1 MMTIRVT
8 SITIAGF
15 SWEFVWWSTDVSV
28 NTQFI
33 VETIFAKYQF
43 CCMHMCLLWLHFW
56 HWKYKVDRR
65 CTLYRRWNYLE
76 TSITITKMPGYIAQN
91 LSQLYQSSTN
101 VRLHSFSFIIQFL
114 SLQSGWLSWSRSVSL
129 LSKTFYG
136 LNLARVLPIFFI
148 QDHVC
153 LICSICINYIIC
165 IPIIFVLNHHIHTFS
180 IHYTRS
186 FSIIKIFIIGQV
198 LSYTNN
204 CKKTKQSS

>member
-1 MMTIRVT
+1 MVNWCIGQHSVYSGNYICKISVLLHAHVFAVIAFLALKIQGWSSLYTI
-8 SITIAGF
+8 
-15 SWEFVWWSTDVSV
+15 
-28 NTQFI
+28 Q
-33 VETIFAKYQF
+33 K
-43 CCMHMCLLWLHFW
+43 MKL
-56 HWKYKVDRR
+56 
-65 CTLYRRWNYLE
+65 YLE
-76 TSITITKMPGYIAQN
+76 TSITIIKMPGYIAQN
-91 LSQLYQSSTN
+91 LSQLYQGSTN

-204 CKKTKQSS
+204 CKKMKQSS